1 MSDSNVNL
9 DKIENQMDLDEMM
22 NEEIVEL
29 SFIQSIYAIIM
40 NPKLAFEAIKHK
52 PRILLPIITVLAVML
67 LSSLVMWDAIKAYT
81 MEAMRYQMQAQGQDV
96 AMLPESVMS
105 MVAMS
110 TFAGILIMIP
120 VAIAVKGLAIHGFM
134 QLFNGKGTVKQ
145 SISIVANAYIVATLS
160 SIIKMPLVMMTGNYG
175 VSFSPALFLSKEQ
188 LLGPY
193 GSVLAYFDVFIIW
206 YLIVSIIGVTVIHKT
221 SKGKSAVAVL
231 VPYSIMVGIG
241 ILGAVVSSMM
251 T

>member
-1 MSDSNVNL
+1 
-9 DKIENQMDLDEMM
+9 
-22 NEEIVEL
+22 
-29 SFIQSIYAIIM
+29 
-40 NPKLAFEAIKHK
+40 
-52 PRILLPIITVLAVML
+52 
-67 LSSLVMWDAIKAYT
+67 
-81 MEAMRYQMQAQGQDV
+81 MRYQMQAQGQDV
-96 AMLPESVMS
+96 TMLPESVMS

-120 VAIAVKGLAIHGFM
+120 VAIAVKGLVIYGFM

-145 SISIVANAYIVATLS
+145 SISIVANAYIVTILGYF
-160 SIIKMPLVMMTGNYG
+160 IKTPLAMMTGNYG

-193 GSVLAYFDVFIIW
+193 GSVLANFDVFIIW

-221 SKGKSAVAVL
+221 SKGKAAVAVL